1 MNYRRGQSRSSVS
14 RSRGTSGIS
23 GQHAAD
29 KNSHNMMQ
37 MADGLKEKCAVF
49 GIIGKK
55 FDTQTGLEAA
65 RLTFYGLWALQHRGQ
80 ESSGI
85 VSSDGQTLHR
95 HAAPGLVAT
104 VYREEDLEQ
113 LPGHLAIGHNRY
125 STSGGAGEY
134 YDQPFLDRT
143 HDIALGHNGNL
154 PDTTKLEA
162 FLKERGVHL
171 EKLNDTRM
179 MTAAISCYMDDGL
192 SLPEA
197 IKKAWPLFTGAF
209 SVVAMDKNSIVAFR
223 DECGIR
229 PLSIAKIDG
238 GYAVASE
245 TCAFDT
251 IGAEFLRDVEPGELV
266 VIDDKGITSHQVVP
280 SNLKLDIFELVYFA
294 RPDSQLLGQR
304 VDAVRKNF
312 GAEMAK
318 EFPIQAD
325 VIIPV
330 PDSGIPAALGYSQAS
345 GIPFEMGLIKNRY
358 IHRTF
363 IRPTAQLRERDLK
376 MKLNP
381 VIETIKDQRVV
392 LVDDSIVRGTTMRHL
407 VSMVFE
413 AGAKE
418 VHLLISCPP
427 VRYPDFYGINTPKQ
441 SELLAAYMT
450 EDEMRDYVGAT
461 SLCFLSYDG
470 MVNATGQPKNC
481 FSTSCFDG
489 VYPIPIGKR
498 ADEIAQ
504 LKPGHTLPK
513 TGHQPTKLATARI
526 T

>member
-1 MNYRRGQSRSSVS
+1 
-14 RSRGTSGIS
+14 
-23 GQHAAD
+23 
-29 KNSHNMMQ
+29 
-37 MADGLKEKCAVF
+37 VF

-85 VSSDGQTLHR
+85 VSSDGRSLHR

-125 STSGGAGEY
+125 STSGGADEC
-134 YDQPFLDRT
+134 YDQPFFDRK
-143 HDIALGHNGNL
+143 HNIALAHNGTI
-154 PDTTKLEA
+154 PDTTKLET
-162 FLKERGVHL
+162 FLKKRNVKMD
-171 EKLNDTRM
+171 KLNDTSM
-179 MTAAISCYMDDGL
+179 MMAAISCYMDDGL
-192 SLPEA
+192 TIVEA

-209 SVVAMDKNSIVAFR
+209 SIVAMTKDTLVAFR

-229 PLSIAKIDG
+229 PLSIATIDG

-251 IGAEFLRDVEPGELV
+251 IGATFLRDVRPGELV
-266 VIDDKGITSHQVVP
+266 AISDKGMTSHQVVP
-280 SNLKLDIFELVYFA
+280 DNPKLDIFELVYFA
-294 RPDSQLLGQR
+294 RPDSQLCGKR
-304 VDAVRKNF
+304 IDGVRKNF
-312 GAEMAK
+312 GRQMAE
-318 EFPIQAD
+318 EFPIAAD

-330 PDSGIPAALGYSQAS
+330 PDSGVPAALGYSQAT
-345 GIPFEMGLIKNRY
+345 GVPFEMGLIKNRY

-407 VSMVFE
+407 VTMVFE

-418 VHLLISCPP
+418 VHLLITSPP

-450 EDEMRDYVGAT
+450 EDEMRNYVGAT
-461 SLCFLSYDG
+461 SLHFLSYDG
-470 MVNATGQPKNC
+470 MIKATGMPKDS
-481 FSTSCFDG
+481 FSTSHFDG
-489 VYPIPIGKR
+489 VYPISIGKR
-498 ADEIAQ
+498 ADEIMK
-504 LKPGHTLPK
+504 LKPGETLPK
-513 TGHQPTKLATARI
+513 SSHTPTRLATAR
-526 T
+526 TTSV

>member
-1 MNYRRGQSRSSVS
+1 MTV
-14 RSRGTSGIS
+14 
-23 GQHAAD
+23 
-29 KNSHNMMQ
+29 
-37 MADGLKEKCAVF
+37 MADQLKEKCAVF

-55 FDTQTGLEAA
+55 FGEHTGLEAA

-85 VSSDGQTLHR
+85 VSSDGTNLHR
-95 HAAPGLVAT
+95 HAASGLVAT

-125 STSGGAGEY
+125 STSGGTDER
-134 YDQPFLDRT
+134 YDQPFVERK
-143 HDIALGHNGNL
+143 HNIALGHNGNL

-162 FLKERGVHL
+162 FLTERGVKL
-171 EKLNDTRM
+171 DRLNDTSM
-179 MTAAISCYMDDGL
+179 MSAAISCYMDDGL
-192 SLPEA
+192 TLAEA

-209 SVVAMDKNSIVAFR
+209 SIVAMDTATLVAFR

-229 PLSIAKIDG
+229 PLSIATIDG
-238 GYAVASE
+238 GHVVASE

-251 IGAEFLRDVEPGELV
+251 IGAKFLRDVEPGEMV
-266 VIDDKGITSHQVVP
+266 VINDDDLTSHQVVP
-280 SNLKLDIFELVYFA
+280 PKLNLDIFELVYFA
-294 RPDSQLLGQR
+294 RPDSLILGKR
-304 VDAVRKNF
+304 IDGIRKAF
-312 GAEMAK
+312 GRQMVK
-318 EFPIQAD
+318 EFPIEAD

-330 PDSGIPAALGYSQAS
+330 PDSAVPAALGYSQSS
-345 GIPFEMGLIKNRY
+345 GIPFEIGLIKNRY

-363 IRPTAQLRERDLK
+363 IRPTTQLRERDLK

-381 VIETIKDQRVV
+381 VTETIKGQRVV

-418 VHLLISCPP
+418 VHLLITSPP
-427 VRYPDFYGINTPKQ
+427 VRYPDFYGINTPRQ
-441 SELLAAYMT
+441 TELLAAYMT

-470 MVNATGQPKNC
+470 MLEATGLPKDS

-489 VYPIPIGKR
+489 VYPISIGKR
-498 ADEIAQ
+498 AEEILE
-504 LKPGHTLPK
+504 LKPGQTLPK
-513 TGHQPTKLATARI
+513 ATHTPTEFAATRTPTA
-526 T
+526 